1 MLNPTTA
8 RRWGVAAVGA
18 AASIVAAAPAYA
30 HDSVIGAAPED
41 KSVVSEFPDKVTLEF
56 SGEVQDGFNTIALS
70 REVGGQSEV
79 VYSGEPAVDGRYVTL
94 DLPDNLDA
102 EPGDYKVG
110 FQIVSS
116 DGHSTKG
123 MTSFRY
129 SEPGAESS
137 AAATSAEA
145 SKDPAVDAAED
156 MGTTSKVLLVLLGVL
171 VIAGAAVAALV
182 KVRRTPGTHPSS
194 KK

>member
-156 MGTTSKVLLVLLGVL
+156 MGTTSKVLLALLGVL

>member
-156 MGTTSKVLLVLLGVL
+156 MGTTSKVLLALLGVL

-182 KVRRTPGTHPSS
+182 KVRRTPGTHPYS